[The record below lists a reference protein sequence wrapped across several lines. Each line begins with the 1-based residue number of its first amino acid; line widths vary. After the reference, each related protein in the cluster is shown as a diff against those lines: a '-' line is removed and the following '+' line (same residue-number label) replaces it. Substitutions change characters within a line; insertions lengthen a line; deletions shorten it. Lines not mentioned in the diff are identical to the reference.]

1 MIIEEYLTIAERQ
14 FRRVYSDEGRYVV
27 RDGCEYVE
35 AVDPIEFSAERIY
48 TEGDMM
54 PSEEIKM
61 EEAGEEWPT
70 I

>member
-1 MIIEEYLTIAERQ
+1 MIIEEFLTIAERQ

-27 RDGCEYVE
+27 RDGREYVE
-35 AVDPIEFSAERIY
+35 AVDPIEFAAERVY
-48 TEGDMM
+48 TEGDLM

-61 EEAGEEWPT
+61 EGASEEWPT